1 MSTEKEKPY
10 YLQRAEEL
18 GVTDIENLLSVYV
31 PNQEEP
37 KMLHLLYTD
46 GKDDNMLILYL
57 DLQMRE
63 GSFVALT
70 YTTEVTS
77 SFTQHTSKAV
87 VIYQNT
93 RLKKPIGTNKYKL
106 PAGAPAHPFLPPQL
120 IEAFNKKQEIP
131 ILFMTEGS
139 LKALKGTLHGAFTVG
154 INGIWGMAAKG
165 QTQIHPVIKKII
177 EVCKVQ
183 HVVYMHDNDFRE
195 INWGYLKDIGERP
208 RNFAE
213 TLIKYQKA
221 AKKFKGPSVKF
232 YYGHPLEDG
241 PKGLDDVLIHHKGAE
256 AKVVAEMQQLTAAK
270 EYFRFFNIID
280 DFKNLIDI
288 KKYFFIDSIDSF
300 YNNHSDVIQDQ
311 EFIFLG
317 DFYKYDESDDR
328 VEMTLPKEVNDY
340 LLVGNKYYKK
350 IFELNSKGHPEQV
363 RSQRNSEIILNDFRR
378 MGKNKQ
384 QAEDLAL
391 KIPKFEGF
399 VNEPNFIH
407 FQQEFIIHERFKMLN
422 LAYRLDHEPAPGDW
436 PNIEQFL
443 RHIFYNGGES
453 KYEVGLDMIQ
463 MYYTMPCQIQ
473 RILALVSAGNE
484 TGKTKF
490 LELMRAIFGQ
500 NMSIIGSADFASQ
513 FNPYIVKSLVGVDES
528 KIDDPKI
535 IEMIKSM
542 VTNAY
547 AMMNDKGIS
556 AVQVVNRVKLIMT
569 TNHIFDF
576 ASIKEEENK
585 WFVIEVGTVKNKDK
599 NLMEKMQAEIPGFL
613 YFLLHREMKH
623 YSNESRFAIPDHVI
637 ETKALDRIKANSK
650 PEVLKII
657 LEYLQDRFDEF
668 GEDEIYIDAKR
679 LHEIVFGEKNFKYS
693 SNMVGNTIKQQLDL
707 ETTKITKP
715 FKVPFSE
722 IDGQE
727 TTDEDTGEIIP
738 PPVRITWKHYTGK
751 IFTFKKSEFG

>member
-1 MSTEKEKPY
+1 
-10 YLQRAEEL
+10 
-18 GVTDIENLLSVYV
+18 
-31 PNQEEP
+31 
-37 KMLHLLYTD
+37 
-46 GKDDNMLILYL
+46 
-57 DLQMRE
+57 
-63 GSFVALT
+63 
-70 YTTEVTS
+70 
-77 SFTQHTSKAV
+77 
-87 VIYQNT
+87 
-93 RLKKPIGTNKYKL
+93 
-106 PAGAPAHPFLPPQL
+106 
-120 IEAFNKKQEIP
+120 
-131 ILFMTEGS
+131 
-139 LKALKGTLHGAFTVG
+139 
-154 INGIWGMAAKG
+154 
-165 QTQIHPVIKKII
+165 
-177 EVCKVQ
+177 
-183 HVVYMHDNDFRE
+183 
-195 INWGYLKDIGERP
+195 
-208 RNFAE
+208 
-213 TLIKYQKA
+213 
-221 AKKFKGPSVKF
+221 
-232 YYGHPLEDG
+232 
-241 PKGLDDVLIHHKGAE
+241 
-256 AKVVAEMQQLTAAK
+256 
-270 EYFRFFNIID
+270 
-280 DFKNLIDI
+280 
-288 KKYFFIDSIDSF
+288 
-300 YNNHSDVIQDQ
+300 
-311 EFIFLG
+311 
-317 DFYKYDESDDR
+317 
-328 VEMTLPKEVNDY
+328 
-340 LLVGNKYYKK
+340 
-350 IFELNSKGHPEQV
+350 
-363 RSQRNSEIILNDFRR
+363 